1 METTEVSGVQ
11 KIEKKGVTH
20 ISMWTLLWTMPSA
33 EEDRRIFVDIEK
45 SADGKLARSPFPR
58 NTEGK
63 PKIPEEHGVPY
74 HSNTL

>member
-20 ISMWTLLWTMPSA
+20 ISLWTQLLIIPSA
-33 EEDRRIFVDIEK
+33 EENRRIFVNIEK
-45 SADGKLARSPFPR
+45 SAAGKLARSPFPR

-63 PKIPEEHGVPY
+63 PKIPEGHGFPY